1 MNFGIECTK
10 SHPKFQEVV
19 VEYPS
24 DIARL
29 KEEAAAFAK
38 AEYGESTAEDAN
50 SGADFFV
57 FANATLLTM
66 GTGNIHNDI
75 LHDAV
80 LVTRNGQI
88 EAIAGVHDYIIPY
101 GATVLDA
108 QGGQS
113 SKPWLALATALI
125 VFSFA

>member
-1 MNFGIECTK
+1 MGIACTR
-10 SHPKFQEVV
+10 SHRKYQEVI

-38 AEYGESTAEDAN
+38 AEYGQSDAN
-50 SGADFFV
+50 DASTRADFFV
-57 FANATLLTM
+57 FANATLVTM
-66 GTGNIHNDI
+66 DTGNIHNDI
-75 LHDAV
+75 LRDAV

-88 EAIAGVHDYIIPY
+88 EAIAGVHDYVIPY

-108 QGGQS
+108 EGGQS
-113 SKPWLALATALI
+113 P
-125 VFSFA
+125 

>member
-10 SHPKFQEVV
+10 SHPKYQEVV

-38 AEYGESTAEDAN
+38 AEYGMSGAEDAS

-57 FANATLLTM
+57 FANATLVTM
-66 GTGNIHNDI
+66 STGNIHNDI
-75 LHDAV
+75 LRDAV

-88 EAIAGVHDYIIPY
+88 EAIAGVHDYVIPS

-108 QGGQS
+108 EGGQLS
-113 SKPWLALATALI
+113 YLVLTPEPR
-125 VFSFA
+125 